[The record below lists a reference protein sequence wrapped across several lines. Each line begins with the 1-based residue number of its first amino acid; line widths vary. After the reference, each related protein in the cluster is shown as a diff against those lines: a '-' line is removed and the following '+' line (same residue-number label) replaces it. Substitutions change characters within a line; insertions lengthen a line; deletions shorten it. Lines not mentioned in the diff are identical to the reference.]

1 LGATTN
7 RDGER
12 FSEGTARRTGEA
24 VAWVVGGAVGVFLFG
39 YLIAITL
46 FILSYLKNQHRGW
59 QESIAVALITVALI
73 YGIFQYALDFE
84 LYEGIIYT
92 TFIK

>member
-1 LGATTN
+1 MGHPL
-7 RDGER
+7 
-12 FSEGTARRTGEA
+12 
-24 VAWVVGGAVGVFLFG
+24 LP
-39 YLIAITL
+39 
-46 FILSYLKNQHRGW
+46 YLKNQHRGW

-92 TFIK
+92 TLIK